1 MLSPM
6 IPVLILLSWL
16 RDVGA
21 SGELCDVTG
30 RLPGDKIELDFPGR
44 RLGGGSAE
52 DGAAVRSAT
61 AAPQGTL
68 EKQREPQLQS
78 LDAATP
84 LGDSKL
90 RLLAISSLPGLFN
103 PSFFNPTAASN
114 PTAAFNPLA
123 SNPVAAFNPLNS
135 NPAAGVSPVANSAP
149 ATSTFTTPAA
159 IIPGDLILII
169 GQRGELIHAG
179 TVTTDGRLAHI
190 PLGAFREKLKDS
202 DLSMGPSVI
211 NRSKNNRLTT
221 KKAENVISRQEF
233 YRLTTP
239 QEIFDQNVAPRR
251 VSVRSLAAYCA
262 RWRKAAGVM
271 VLRKPWLPYHYTK
284 REVLIPMRD
293 GVRLYTAIYEPYGED
308 AAAFSGSPVKNA
320 RKCKTPLCSGVGG
333 PSKSVENEGAPSCN
347 ASEVGPRPIV
357 LMRSPYPV
365 GTYGYGGPG
374 DLSDKIRCFTE
385 RGYII
390 VEQNVRGSYMSEG
403 EFEDV
408 RPLIHDLYACSVTGQ
423 AQPPTPVRLQHHRS
437 DQDPHTCAPVAS
449 QATTSTPTDESTDA
463 YDTIDW
469 LLENTRNNGSVGIYG
484 VSYPGFYATCAAV
497 CGHPALKIVSPQ
509 AQVTDWWMGD
519 DAHHNGA
526 LMLCDMYGF
535 GASFFRPKG
544 NPTPDS
550 AESLSAI
557 PDDADLYTW
566 FRGKPLS
573 DLLAPLKVFAD
584 IVAHPDYDAF
594 WQERNPLRHLKNVK
608 PAVLVVGGLYDAED
622 AWGPEHTLAALR
634 RQSPGTEVYGI
645 FGPWT
650 HGGWRKDPDFLERIE
665 APIFEYY
672 LEGKG
677 GKPAWRD
684 LLIPTQNPGEN
695 LTPGKEFLTDVA
707 QPAPA
712 ESGSGQGV
720 KIPQSVLNP
729 QTSERRFAIAPGRY
743 LSDPTNPVPYME
755 GESPWRDKAYMWG
768 DQRFAAARPDVLMQV
783 LEGDLKEDYL
793 AVGPVHVELKF
804 SVAPVQDSAPA
815 LDLDIVVKLIDIA
828 PDGTMSLVR
837 GDVCPAR
844 WRNAIPAASTLASTA
859 ASTPASSSPGSA
871 AAIAPAPLI
880 PGAPATLSFD
890 LASICHCFAAG
901 HSIALQIQ
909 SSWFPLVAMNPQTFL
924 ENPHTATTKDY
935 RPVEVSILDG
945 SSIVLGWSRTR

>member
-16 RDVGA
+16 RDVDA

-30 RLPGDKIELDFPGR
+30 RLPGEKVELDFPGR
-44 RLGGGSAE
+44 RLGGIDA
-52 DGAAVRSAT
+52 DGASACY
-61 AAPQGTL
+61 APDGA
-68 EKQREPQLQS
+68 P
-78 LDAATP
+78 ATP
-84 LGDSKL
+84 SGDSKL
-90 RLLAISSLPGLFN
+90 RLLAISSLPGLF
-103 PSFFNPTAASN
+103 A
-114 PTAAFNPLA
+114 
-123 SNPVAAFNPLNS
+123 
-135 NPAAGVSPVANSAP
+135 PAADVGPTTSPA
-149 ATSTFTTPAA
+149 TTPAV

-169 GQRGELIHAG
+169 GRSGELLHAG
-179 TVTTDGRLAHI
+179 TVTSDGRLAHI
-190 PLGAFREKLKDS
+190 PLGAFQEKLKDS
-202 DLSMGPSVI
+202 DPSMGPSVV
-211 NRSKNNRLTT
+211 NRSKNNRLITN
-221 KKAENVISRQEF
+221 KAENVISRQNI

-239 QEIFDQNVAPRR
+239 QEIFDQNVTPRR

-262 RWRKAAGVM
+262 RWRRAAGVM

-293 GVRLYTAIYEPYGED
+293 GVRLYTAIYEPRELTQ
-308 AAAFSGSPVKNA
+308 V
-320 RKCKTPLCSGVGG
+320 
-333 PSKSVENEGAPSCN
+333 GAPGP
-347 ASEVGPRPIV
+347 ASATPPPIV

-390 VEQNVRGSYMSEG
+390 VEQNVRGTYMSEG
-403 EFEDV
+403 EFEDC
-408 RPLIHDLYACSVTGQ
+408 RPL
-423 AQPPTPVRLQHHRS
+423 
-437 DQDPHTCAPVAS
+437 AP
-449 QATTSTPTDESTDA
+449 TSTDATPALTDEATDA

-484 VSYPGFYATCAAV
+484 VSYPGFYATCAAI

-509 AQVTDWWMGD
+509 APVTDWWMGD

-566 FRGKPLS
+566 FRGKPVS
-573 DLLAPLKVFAD
+573 DLLAPFVEASLKGFAD

-622 AWGPEHTLAALR
+622 AWGPEHTVAALR
-634 RQSPGTEVYGI
+634 KQSPETDVYGV

-650 HGGWRKDPDFLERIE
+650 HGGWRKDSDFLERIE
-665 APIFEYY
+665 LPLFEYY

-684 LLIPTQNPGEN
+684 LLIPTGEPGEN
-695 LTPGKEFLTDVA
+695 LNPGKEFLTERDLG
-707 QPAPA
+707 QTKTGRQTP
-712 ESGSGQGV
+712 SG
-720 KIPQSVLNP
+720 
-729 QTSERRFAIAPGRY
+729 RRSFEIAPGCY
-743 LSDPTNPVPYME
+743 VSDPANPVPYME
-755 GESPWRDKAYMWG
+755 GESPWRDKAYMWA
-768 DQRFAAARPDVLMQV
+768 DQRFAAARPDVLTQV
-783 LEGDLKEDYL
+783 LEGDLKEDRL
-793 AVGPVHVELKF
+793 IVGPVHIDLAF
-804 SVAPVQDSAPA
+804 SAAPAATASA
-815 LDLDIVVKLIDIA
+815 LDLDLVVKLIDIA

-844 WRNAIPAASTLASTA
+844 WRESKTS
-859 ASTPASSSPGSA
+859 
-871 AAIAPAPLI
+871 PAPLT

-909 SSWFPLVAMNPQTFL
+909 SSWFPLVAMHPPIFLQNPYAA
-924 ENPHTATTKDY
+924 TANDH
-935 RPVEVSILDG
+935 RPVEVEILSG
-945 SSIVLGWSRTR
+945 AITL

>member
-21 SGELCDVTG
+21 SGELSDVTG
-30 RLPGDKIELDFPGR
+30 RLPGEKVELDFPGR
-44 RLGGGSAE
+44 RLGGIDA
-52 DGAAVRSAT
+52 DGASACY
-61 AAPQGTL
+61 APDGA
-68 EKQREPQLQS
+68 P
-78 LDAATP
+78 ATP
-84 LGDSKL
+84 SGDSKL
-90 RLLAISSLPGLFN
+90 RLLAISSLPGLF
-103 PSFFNPTAASN
+103 A
-114 PTAAFNPLA
+114 
-123 SNPVAAFNPLNS
+123 
-135 NPAAGVSPVANSAP
+135 PAADVGPTTSPA
-149 ATSTFTTPAA
+149 TTPAA

-169 GQRGELIHAG
+169 GRSGELLHAG

-190 PLGAFREKLKDS
+190 PLGAFQEKRKDS

-211 NRSKNNRLTT
+211 NRSKNNRLITN
-221 KKAENVISRQEF
+221 KAENVISRQEF

-239 QEIFDQNVAPRR
+239 QEIFDQDVAPRR

-333 PSKSVENEGAPSCN
+333 PSKSVENDGAPSCN

-390 VEQNVRGSYMSEG
+390 VEQNVRGTYMSEG

-423 AQPPTPVRLQHHRS
+423 AQPPVPVVSR
-437 DQDPHTCAPVAS
+437 V
-449 QATTSTPTDESTDA
+449 TTSTPTDEATDA

-509 AQVTDWWMGD
+509 APVTDWWMGD

-566 FRGKPLS
+566 FRGKPVS
-573 DLLAPLKVFAD
+573 DLLAPFVGGSDGGAKSAGSTGAAVAPLKGFVD
-584 IVAHPDYDAF
+584 IVAHPDYDTF
-594 WQERNPLRHLKNVK
+594 WQERNPLRHLENVK

-634 RQSPGTEVYGI
+634 RQSPGTEVYGV

-684 LLIPTQNPGEN
+684 LLIPTEEPGEN
-695 LTPGKEFLTDVA
+695 LAPGKEFLTE
-707 QPAPA
+707 Q
-712 ESGSGQGV
+712 SLGQTKTGGQMRAGR
-720 KIPQSVLNP
+720 QS
-729 QTSERRFAIAPGRY
+729 FAIAPGQY
-743 LSDPTNPVPYME
+743 ISDPANPVPYME
-755 GESPWRDKAYMWG
+755 GESHWRDKAYMWA
-768 DQRFAAARPDVLMQV
+768 DQRFAAARPDVLTQV
-783 LEGDLKEDYL
+783 LEGDLKEDRL
-793 AVGPVHVELKF
+793 TVGPVHIDLAF
-804 SVAPVQDSAPA
+804 SAAPAATASA
-815 LDLDIVVKLIDIA
+815 LDLDLVVKLIDIA

-844 WRNAIPAASTLASTA
+844 WRNASPTAS
-859 ASTPASSSPGSA
+859 
-871 AAIAPAPLI
+871 APAPLT

-935 RPVEVSILDG
+935 SPVEVEILSG
-945 SSIVLGWSRTR
+945 AITL

>member
-1 MLSPM
+1 
-6 IPVLILLSWL
+6 
-16 RDVGA
+16 
-21 SGELCDVTG
+21 
-30 RLPGDKIELDFPGR
+30 
-44 RLGGGSAE
+44 
-52 DGAAVRSAT
+52 
-61 AAPQGTL
+61 
-68 EKQREPQLQS
+68 
-78 LDAATP
+78 
-84 LGDSKL
+84 
-90 RLLAISSLPGLFN
+90 
-103 PSFFNPTAASN
+103 
-114 PTAAFNPLA
+114 
-123 SNPVAAFNPLNS
+123 
-135 NPAAGVSPVANSAP
+135 
-149 ATSTFTTPAA
+149 
-159 IIPGDLILII
+159 
-169 GQRGELIHAG
+169 
-179 TVTTDGRLAHI
+179 
-190 PLGAFREKLKDS
+190 
-202 DLSMGPSVI
+202 
-211 NRSKNNRLTT
+211 
-221 KKAENVISRQEF
+221 
-233 YRLTTP
+233 
-239 QEIFDQNVAPRR
+239 
-251 VSVRSLAAYCA
+251 
-262 RWRKAAGVM
+262 M

-308 AAAFSGSPVKNA
+308 VAAFSESPVKNA

-333 PSKSVENEGAPSCN
+333 PSKSVENDGAPSCN

-390 VEQNVRGSYMSEG
+390 VEQNVRGTYMSEG

-408 RPLIHDLYACSVTGQ
+408 RPL
-423 AQPPTPVRLQHHRS
+423 
-437 DQDPHTCAPVAS
+437 AP
-449 QATTSTPTDESTDA
+449 TSTDATPALTDESTDA

-469 LLENTRNNGSVGIYG
+469 LIANTRNNGAVGIYG
-484 VSYPGFYATCAAV
+484 VSYPGFYATCAAI

-509 AQVTDWWMGD
+509 APVTDWWMGD

-550 AESLSAI
+550 AESLSEI
-557 PDDADLYTW
+557 PEDADLYTW
-566 FRGKPLS
+566 FRGRPVA
-573 DLLAPLKVFAD
+573 DLLAPFVGGSDGGAESAGSTGAAVAPLKGFAD
-584 IVAHPDYDAF
+584 IVAHPDYDVF

-608 PAVLVVGGLYDAED
+608 PAMLVVGGLYDAED
-622 AWGPEHTLAALR
+622 AWGPEHTLTALR
-634 RQSPGTEVYGI
+634 QQSPGTEVYGV

-684 LLIPTQNPGEN
+684 LLIPTEEPGEN
-695 LTPGKEFLTDVA
+695 LAPGKEFLTE
-707 QPAPA
+707 Q
-712 ESGSGQGV
+712 SLGQTKTGGQMRAGR
-720 KIPQSVLNP
+720 QS
-729 QTSERRFAIAPGRY
+729 FAIAPGRY
-743 LSDPTNPVPYME
+743 LSDPANPVPYME

-804 SVAPVQDSAPA
+804 SVAPVQDATSA
-815 LDLDIVVKLIDIA
+815 LDVDLVVKLIDVA
-828 PDGTMSLVR
+828 PEGTQTLVR

-844 WRNAIPAASTLASTA
+844 WRNAPAPSAPAAA
-859 ASTPASSSPGSA
+859 PVASSAPATSPGTAPST
-871 AAIAPAPLI
+871 APAPLAPDI
-880 PGAPATLSFD
+880 PATLSFD
-890 LASICHCFAAG
+890 MAAVCHRFAAG

-924 ENPHTATTKDY
+924 PNPYAATAKDY
-935 RPVEVSILDG
+935 RPVEVSILAG
-945 SSIVLGWSRTR
+945 SSIILP

>member
-16 RDVGA
+16 RNVGA

-30 RLPGDKIELDFPGR
+30 RLPGEKVELDFPGR
-44 RLGGGSAE
+44 RLGGIDA
-52 DGAAVRSAT
+52 DGALACY
-61 AAPQGTL
+61 APDGA
-68 EKQREPQLQS
+68 P
-78 LDAATP
+78 ATP
-84 LGDSKL
+84 SGDSKL
-90 RLLAISSLPGLFN
+90 RLLAISSLPGLF
-103 PSFFNPTAASN
+103 A
-114 PTAAFNPLA
+114 
-123 SNPVAAFNPLNS
+123 
-135 NPAAGVSPVANSAP
+135 PAADVGPTTSPA
-149 ATSTFTTPAA
+149 TTPAA

-169 GQRGELIHAG
+169 GRSGELLHAG
-179 TVTTDGRLAHI
+179 TVTSDGRLAHI
-190 PLGAFREKLKDS
+190 PLKGAVGVPKKGTPTAISAFFAV
-202 DLSMGPSVI
+202 SVPKI
-211 NRSKNNRLTT
+211 GTST
-221 KKAENVISRQEF
+221 
-233 YRLTTP
+233 
-239 QEIFDQNVAPRR
+239 APRR

-333 PSKSVENEGAPSCN
+333 PSKSFENDGAPSCN

-390 VEQNVRGSYMSEG
+390 VEQNVRGTYMSEG

-423 AQPPTPVRLQHHRS
+423 AHPPAPVRLQHHRS
-437 DQDPHTCAPVAS
+437 DQDPHTCAPIAS
-449 QATTSTPTDESTDA
+449 QVTTSTPTDESTDA

-484 VSYPGFYATCAAV
+484 VSYPGFYATCAAI

-509 AQVTDWWMGD
+509 APVTDWWMGD

-566 FRGKPLS
+566 FRGKPIAGLLQPFLGEASAEAAVKVHFERKMHFQQGLEGGESAKTAENELS
-573 DLLAPLKVFAD
+573 PGAAVRLQSFVD
-584 IVAHPDYDAF
+584 IVEHPNYDQF
-594 WQERNPLRHLKNVK
+594 WQERNPLRHLKNVR
-608 PAVLVVGGLYDAED
+608 PAVMVVGGLYDAED
-622 AWGPEHTLAALR
+622 AWGPEHTLHALR
-634 RQSPGTEVYGI
+634 EQNPEAEVYGV

-665 APIFEYY
+665 APVFEYY

-677 GKPAWRD
+677 EKPAWRD
-684 LLIPTQNPGEN
+684 LLISTGSEGAASEAGGTSEAAAAGVVGEN
-695 LTPGKEFLTDVA
+695 LAPGKAFLTDISGFAAGSSVSR
-707 QPAPA
+707 PA
-712 ESGSGQGV
+712 EH
-720 KIPQSVLNP
+720 NP
-729 QTSERRFAIAPGRY
+729 TSSANFTPRCYPVATGRY
-743 LSDPTNPVPYME
+743 ISDPANPVPYMA
-755 GESPWRDKAYMWG
+755 GESHWRDKAYMWA
-768 DQRFAAARPDVLMQV
+768 DQRFASGRPDVLTQA
-783 LEGDLKEDYL
+783 LDGPLAEDLL
-793 AVGPVHVELKF
+793 AVGPVTVHLRF
-804 SVAPVQDSAPA
+804 SVQSAPA
-815 LDLDIVVKLIDIA
+815 TETTGAESPAASSPSSSAADGPNPAAAPDAASPPYPASQLDLDLVVKILDIA
-828 PDGTMSLVR
+828 PDGTQTLVR

-844 WRNAIPAASTLASTA
+844 WRNSTA
-859 ASTPASSSPGSA
+859 
-871 AAIAPAPLI
+871 APAPLV
-880 PGAPATLSFD
+880 PGEPAE
-890 LASICHCFAAG
+890 LAFQMASVCHRFVAG
-901 HSIALQIQ
+901 HTIALQIQ

-924 ENPHTATTKDY
+924 VNPYTATTKDY
-935 RPVEVSILDG
+935 RPVEVSILAG
-945 SSIVLGWSRTR
+945 SNIILP